1 MPIKKKDFVEIEYTG
16 SLKDEKLVFDTTDEK
31 VAKDS
36 NIHSERAAYG
46 PIIICIGEK
55 QVVPG
60 LDDGLEGKEVGDY
73 KFELKPE
80 QAFGKKNAKFIQ
92 LVPTKKFFEQ
102 QINPMP
108 GLQVNIDGAIG
119 IVKTV
124 SGGRT
129 LVDFNHPLSGKEVV
143 YDVKVK
149 RIVTDKKEQVAS
161 IMSMLGMKTAEI
173 SVDASGSK
181 AKIATKVVLPAPITD
196 ELKKKIKELVGV
208 DAEFVKIE
216 EKKEEPAKKEGAV
229 VGEQERSQPVSE
241 RKRADLVE
249 KKEAGENKESG
260 GKKEEPVKKEGEK
273 KETPKLDKKE
283 PQQPKQEVKKPNTAH
298 QGSL

>member
-36 NIHSERAAYG
+36 NIHSEKAQYG
-46 PIIICIGEK
+46 AIIICIGEK

-181 AKIATKVVLPAPITD
+181 AKIATKIALPVPITD
-196 ELKKKIKELVGV
+196 ELKKKMKELVGV
-208 DAEFVKIE
+208 EAEFVKIE
-216 EKKEEPAKKEGAV
+216 EKTAEPAKKEGAV

-249 KKEAGENKESG
+249 KKE
-260 GKKEEPVKKEGEK
+260 EK
-273 KETPKLDKKE
+273 KTTEANEAKAKEVTGAKGKEVGETNEKRAAEAAEKSITTPA
-283 PQQPKQEVKKPNTAH
+283 Q
-298 QGSL
+298 

>member
-36 NIHSERAAYG
+36 NIHSERAVYG

-60 LDDGLEGKEVGDY
+60 LDEGLEGKDIGEH
-73 KFELKPE
+73 KLELKPE

-249 KKEAGENKESG
+249 KKE
-260 GKKEEPVKKEGEK
+260 EK
-273 KETPKLDKKE
+273 KTTEANEAKAKEVTGAKGKEVGETNEKRAAEAAEKSITTPA
-283 PQQPKQEVKKPNTAH
+283 Q
-298 QGSL
+298 